1 MKTKIKNI
9 FWSMFSFL
17 AGLLILWLLKP
28 ELIVRFVETKEYTDL
43 SAAHGIGY
51 RQEGNTF
58 TVTEE
63 ESWYL
68 FDVEQLDEDYGAV
81 DLHFD
86 PAGFTC
92 DREVLVTL
100 YISDTGLQE
109 NEQAVHQ
116 ILHPE
121 DQKLRFKG
129 DFGKKN
135 FLRIAVHAPVGES
148 YVLSAIAIEQKRIS
162 LTALA
167 TVLLTGLTALLYG
180 LVHSLKLRTACFR
193 LLRWIHKKWDFLL
206 ECTVRQWEKKN
217 DFSAALRKRLL
228 FLFGSQLIILAVFIR
243 QKALIYPLSDDI
255 TMIAISGGGY
265 VTPSEYIIN
274 MHILIGCFLKKM
286 FSIFPGINWVTV
298 LYLSVYLFAAFCLD
312 MILAEKESSKNT
324 EYSIRFFGDLVVA
337 DIFFSLLIGYFSFT
351 VAAYAA
357 AIAGTACI
365 VRGFDK
371 NTEIQG
377 FFKVCGIVLIAVSA
391 LIRAEVLKTVILVLL
406 PLSLYELIRHKNIRY
421 FVMEFLLGTIMSI
434 SILSNLSMLVRDPQE
449 AKFFQWGELRSSALD
464 CAPVPYN
471 EELFAEKGIS
481 YAEYHAC
488 YNAFYYIKDAVS
500 ENVLQ
505 GLMELNHNSNK
516 YNTDLIAFIQKHFS
530 YLKNMT
536 GYEALCQWIFA
547 VLFLGNMFVG
557 TKETRKKSIL
567 IYLGTVGTEFVYF
580 LIQRSLYRV
589 VMPTYIL
596 GSVLLLLSACCEQK
610 KLEYIRNKNVSDK
623 KIYLSGCALL
633 VLAAIMLSLNSSPS
647 EKAAYSK
654 ERKKALE
661 YMKKHEDKL
670 FLAGEPSVFSIGTCE
685 SVWNYA
691 GRDGRWN
698 LIGNWEIYSVPS
710 NRLLESYGYHD
721 PENIAYE
728 AVNND
733 QILFLSARSPEF
745 IKNSGWIIDLYEEY
759 YGIRPRFEKVEDICI
774 DLVNENTYESWA
786 SYRLIN

>member
-1 MKTKIKNI
+1 MKAKIENV
-9 FWSMFSFL
+9 FWIVFSFL
-17 AGLLILWLLKP
+17 AAFLVLWLLRP
-28 ELIVRFVETKEYTDL
+28 ELLVRPVETKEFTDL
-43 SAAHGIGY
+43 SAFHGVGY
-51 RQEGNTF
+51 LQEGNTF

-68 FDVEQLDEDYGAV
+68 FDVEQLDGDYSAV
-81 DLHFD
+81 NLYFD

-92 DREVLVTL
+92 KKEVLTTL
-100 YISDTGLQE
+100 YTSDTGLQE

-116 ILHPE
+116 ILRPE
-121 DQKLRFKG
+121 DRKLRFKG
-129 DFGKKN
+129 SFGKKN

-148 YVLSAIAIEQKRIS
+148 YVLSAITIEQKRIS
-162 LTALA
+162 PTAMA
-167 TVLLTGLTALLYG
+167 MVLLTGLTALFYG
-180 LVHSLKLRTACFR
+180 LIHSSELRTVFFR
-193 LLRWIHKKWDFLL
+193 PLRWGHKKWDSFLQ
-206 ECTVRQWEKKN
+206 CTIGQWEKKN
-217 DFSAALRKRLL
+217 TFSAALRKRLL
-228 FLFGSQLIILAVFIR
+228 LLFGSQLIILAVFIQ

-265 VTPSEYIIN
+265 AAPSEYIIN
-274 MHILIGCFLKKM
+274 MHILIGLFLKGM

-312 MILAEKESSKNT
+312 MVLAEKENSKNT

-337 DIFFSLLIGYFSFT
+337 DIFFSLFIGYFSFT

-357 AIAGTACI
+357 AISGTACI
-365 VRGFDK
+365 VQSFDK
-371 NTEIQG
+371 NTETQG
-377 FFKVCGIVLIAVSA
+377 PFKVCGIVLIIGSV

-406 PLSLYELIRHKNIRY
+406 PLSLYELVRHKNIRY
-421 FVMEFLLGTIMSI
+421 FVTEFFLVTIMSI
-434 SILSNLSMLVRDPQE
+434 SILSNLDILVRNPQE
-449 AKFFQWGELRSSALD
+449 AKFFQWGELRSKALD
-464 CAPVPYN
+464 CSPVPYA
-471 EELFAEKGIS
+471 EELFTEKGIS
-481 YAEYHAC
+481 YAEYNAC
-488 YNAFYYIKDAVS
+488 YNAFYYIKGAVS
-500 ENVLQ
+500 EDVLQ
-505 GLMELNHNSNK
+505 GLVDLNHKSNK
-516 YNTDLIAFIQKHFS
+516 YNMDLIAFIQKHFS

-536 GYEALCQWIFA
+536 AYESLCQWVFA
-547 VLFLGNMFVG
+547 VLFLGNIFLG
-557 TKETRKKSIL
+557 TEETRRKSIL
-567 IYLGTVGTEFVYF
+567 IYSGTISTEFVYF
-580 LIQRSLYRV
+580 FIQRSLYRV

-596 GSVLLLLSACCEQK
+596 GTVLLLLSARFHQK

-623 KIYLSGCALL
+623 KIYLSGCVLLALTA
-633 VLAAIMLSLNSSPS
+633 VILSFNNSPS
-647 EKAAYSK
+647 EKAAYSQ
-654 ERKKALE
+654 ERNKVLE

-710 NRLLESYGYHD
+710 NHLLESYGYYD

-733 QILFLSARSPEF
+733 KILFLSARSLEF
-745 IKNSGWIIDLYEEY
+745 IKNSGWIIDLYEQY